1 MSSELKYIL
10 IGLHDAG
17 KTTYLAA
24 LWYLVQP
31 NRHPTALR
39 IDHLEGSSKY
49 LNAIRTDWLEYKWV
63 PRTFSTSELAVSM
76 RIKEQNSEKK
86 MTLIFP
92 DYAGE
97 SFEHQWSEREWTRA
111 YQELLETAAGGL
123 LFVNPDTIKTGL
135 RIDQV
140 DSVLAGIEPE
150 PEEPAADEE
159 QPSGEIPPWDKKESP
174 TQVQLVEVLQFIR
187 DSGVLATRF
196 RLAVIVS
203 AWDRVESMQLTPTE
217 WLKKRLPLL
226 SQFLRTNTATFECE
240 FFGVSAQGGVYVD
253 PRRDTKPPKQVKEP
267 LSTISPV
274 ERIKVFGDTVDDAHD
289 ITAPL
294 KWLMR

>member
-39 IDHLEGSSKY
+39 IDYLEGSSKY
-49 LNAIRTDWLEYKWV
+49 LNAIRTDWLEYKRV
-63 PRTFSTSELAVSM
+63 PRTFSASELAVSM
-76 RIKEQNSEKK
+76 RLKEQNSQRK
-86 MTLIFP
+86 MTLFFP
-92 DYAGE
+92 DSAGE

-140 DSVLAGIEPE
+140 DDVLADMEPE
-150 PEEPAADEE
+150 TDESADEE
-159 QPSGEIPPWDKKESP
+159 HPSGEIPPWDKKESP

-187 DSGVLATRF
+187 DSGVLTTRF

-203 AWDRVESMQLTPTE
+203 AWDRVEEPQITPAE

-240 FFGVSAQGGVYVD
+240 FFGVSAQGGVYVN
-253 PRRDTKPPKQVKEP
+253 PLREEKPSEPPAKEP

-274 ERIKVFGDTVDDAHD
+274 ERIKVVGGTVDDPHD